1 MTAGGI
7 YLETHH
13 VFSLSLL
20 GPDIEWNVVAICPN
34 DHRRAHFGE
43 DRDEIRTR
51 LVVRLVSNYPAAR
64 TALESL
70 MSERKA
76 P

>member
-1 MTAGGI
+1 MGAGGI

-13 VFSLSLL
+13 VFPLSLS

-34 DHRRAHFGE
+34 DHRRAHFAS
-43 DRDEIRTR
+43 DKNEIRAR
-51 LVVRLVSNYPAAR
+51 LVEHLVSSYPAAKA
-64 TALESL
+64 ALQSL
-70 MSERKA
+70 MSEYKA